1 MARIARSTIITPRLE
16 VTLRPLGIQPPLHR
30 RRMDFFTKSFQ
41 ISTDKARTVLGFE
54 AKTDFIR
61 GTRATAEWDENN
73 KLL

>member
-1 MARIARSTIITPRLE
+1 
-16 VTLRPLGIQPPLHR
+16 
-30 RRMDFFTKSFQ
+30 MDFFTKSFQ

-61 GTRATAEWDENN
+61 GTRATAEWYENN